1 MQHTIHFCRFRG
13 NKTSVCLSVNYI
25 ILNLKKTLF
34 FLLNSQIQMSIKH
47 LLLFIYNVLV
57 IVLYVF
63 SFVLNYWISKTKN
76 RNNEIFKAPLNC
88 LSCDIC
94 ILQRK
99 KNLTRPLLQNS
110 KTYLKCRKYSRKKSM
125 KWLFKSIQK
134 SSCENKLYL
143 LL

>member
-25 ILNLKKTLF
+25 IFNLKKTLF
-34 FLLNSQIQMSIKH
+34 FCWILKFKCPLNICFCLYIMCWLSYCMFSH
-47 LLLFIYNVLV
+47 L
-57 IVLYVF
+57 
-63 SFVLNYWISKTKN
+63 YWIIEFRRQ

-110 KTYLKCRKYSRKKSM
+110 KTYLKCRKYSSKKSM